1 MSRYNPC
8 PCASKRFYHQCCQQ
22 YHNGALPETA
32 EKLMRSR
39 YCAYAMGL
47 VDYIVQTTHPDNP
60 NWSADTEQWKAD
72 ITLFCRHT
80 KFPGLS
86 VENFEDGDERA
97 YVTFTAFL
105 TQGTQDATFT
115 EKSTFVKRD
124 GRWFYLDGDM
134 NEAKT

>member
-1 MSRYNPC
+1 
-8 PCASKRFYHQCCQQ
+8 
-22 YHNGALPETA
+22 
-32 EKLMRSR
+32 MRSR

-60 NWSADTEQWKAD
+60 NWSADTDKWKAD

-80 KFPGLS
+80 KFPGLR
-86 VENFEDGDERA
+86 VESFEDGDERA